1 MNSHDTYRYH
11 RERLG
16 YSHDASAMIA
26 SGGIAYWTH
35 FVSISAVYGRRD
47 RLRQVPSIRDRPN
60 DALRV
65 RPPHVLYTRA
75 LLRKKMP
82 ITDSQL
88 DAYLL
93 YLRDS
98 QYTSTSA
105 ETKRRAKLLV
115 RSLNPRLRS
124 ESRLIEHDGWVA
136 RANQFVTT
144 VGGVVADIRAVQLSR
159 LYPGSWTM
167 GLRNRVAVTVK
178 RRRLKVRFDGLTKE
192 EVDAAG
198 LIPLR
203 EALRGKHLT
212 DEMIDVAY
220 ARLRVGRTNYEL
232 AALYVDPS
240 ELEENPGM
248 LDAERV
254 TLIRNARRESYH
266 GSGVGRMPP
275 PSGADETY
283 GFEWELV
290 AGNGVTHQTL
300 INKIDSIAVSKGVLL
315 GYERDSSLQSQHEV
329 EVVSMP
335 HTLETHLQMLRALPD
350 LTNYTDTWQTTA
362 RGGIHIHVGSSAF
375 RSHQCQ
381 SLFGLLF
388 SYRKNWD
395 DERSGWAYIAGRGVN
410 NYVRVCDTYSSHLEG
425 FVESTY
431 YSDRYTAANLRS
443 NTTEVRIFRSATNP
457 EAVMRALR
465 VVATAVA
472 YANAI
477 LLERPGWLR
486 DGCISAEAI
495 KVERFAEWAHKNV
508 QNIYEPGRYM
518 TREELED
525 WMPDLREAEEPTSP
539 VEEATDTP
547 HNVPPVSSDSGR
559 FEALY
564 IRELMA

>member
-16 YSHDASAMIA
+16 YSHDASMMIA
-26 SGGIAYWTH
+26 TGGIAYWTRT
-35 FVSISAVYGRRD
+35 VSISAVFGRRD
-47 RLRQVPSIRDRPN
+47 RYRHVPTIRERPN
-60 DALRV
+60 DALSV

-75 LLRKKMP
+75 LLRKNMP
-82 ITDSQL
+82 ITDAQL

-93 YLRDS
+93 YLRDT
-98 QYTSTSA
+98 QYTGTFA
-105 ETKRRAKLLV
+105 ETQRRAKLLV

-124 ESRLIEHDGWVA
+124 ESRLIEHNGWVA

-144 VGGVVADIRAVQLSR
+144 VGGVVAYTSVAQPSL
-159 LYPGSWTM
+159 LYPGSWTL
-167 GLRNRVAVTVK
+167 GPRIGVAVTVK

-192 EVDAAG
+192 EVEAAG

-232 AALYVDPS
+232 SALYVDPS

-248 LDAERV
+248 LDAERI
-254 TLIRNARRESYH
+254 TLVRNVRRENYH

-275 PSGADETY
+275 PDGADETY

-290 AGNGVTHQTL
+290 AGNGTSHQTL

-329 EVVSMP
+329 EVVSSP

-350 LTNYTDTWQTTA
+350 LTNYANTFQTTT

-388 SYRKNWD
+388 SHCKNWD
-395 DERSGWAYIAGRGVN
+395 DERGGWAHIAGRGGEQLRPR
-410 NYVRVCDTYSSHLEG
+410 VRYLQLT
-425 FVESTY
+425 
-431 YSDRYTAANLRS
+431 
-443 NTTEVRIFRSATNP
+443 
-457 EAVMRALR
+457 
-465 VVATAVA
+465 
-472 YANAI
+472 
-477 LLERPGWLR
+477 
-486 DGCISAEAI
+486 
-495 KVERFAEWAHKNV
+495 
-508 QNIYEPGRYM
+508 
-518 TREELED
+518 
-525 WMPDLREAEEPTSP
+525 
-539 VEEATDTP
+539 
-547 HNVPPVSSDSGR
+547 SGR
-559 FEALY
+559 VRGVHL
-564 IRELMA
+564 LQ

>member
-16 YSHDASAMIA
+16 YSHDASMMIA
-26 SGGIAYWTH
+26 TGGIAYWTH
-35 FVSISAVYGRRD
+35 SVSVSAFYGRRD
-47 RLRQVPSIRDRPN
+47 RYRQLPSIRDRPN
-60 DALRV
+60 DTLRV
-65 RPPHVLYTRA
+65 RPAPVMHTRA
-75 LLRKKMP
+75 LLRKNMP

-88 DAYLL
+88 DAYLT

-98 QYTSTSA
+98 QYLGNPG
-105 ETKRRAKLLV
+105 ETRRRAKLLV
-115 RSLNPRLRS
+115 RSLNPRLRRDS
-124 ESRLIEHDGWVA
+124 QLIVHEGWVA

-144 VGGVVADIRAVQLSR
+144 VGGLVTDIRYAQPSL
-159 LYPGSWTM
+159 LFPGGWTV
-167 GLRNRVAVTVK
+167 GLRNRVLVTVK
-178 RRRLKVRFDGLTKE
+178 RRRLKTRLVGLREE

-198 LIPLR
+198 FIPLR

-212 DEMIDVAY
+212 DEMIDIAY
-220 ARLRVGRTNYEL
+220 ARLRVGRITYDL
-232 AALYVDPS
+232 SALCVDPA

-248 LDAERV
+248 LDAERI
-254 TLIRNARRESYH
+254 TLVRNARRESYH

-290 AGNGVTHQTL
+290 AGNGVSHQTL

-315 GYERDSSLQSQHEV
+315 GYERDSSLQSPHEV

-350 LTNYTDTWQTTA
+350 LTNHADTLRTTA

-375 RSHQCQ
+375 RSYQCQ
-381 SLFGLLF
+381 MLFGLLF
-388 SYRKNWD
+388 SYRKNWE
-395 DERSGWAYIAGRGVN
+395 DERGGWAHIAGRGLN
-410 NYVRVCDTYSSHLEG
+410 NYVRSTDTYSSHLEG
-425 FVESTY
+425 FVESAY
-431 YSDRYTAANLRS
+431 YSDRYTAANTRS
-443 NTTEVRIFRSATNP
+443 NTVEVRIFRSATHP

-486 DGCISAEAI
+486 DGCINAEAI
-495 KVERFAEWAHKNV
+495 KVERFAKWAHRNA
-508 QNIYEPGRYM
+508 QNTDEPERYM
-518 TREELED
+518 LREELEE
-525 WMPDLREAEEPTSP
+525 WMPALREAVEPTDP
-539 VEEATDTP
+539 VEATDTP
-547 HNVPPVSSDSGR
+547 HNFPPVPSGSEEVETL
-559 FEALY
+559 F
-564 IRELMA
+564 RELMA